1 MKFRLLWVFTMALG
15 LLAQG
20 VEGNPSVKFLLVD
33 QVLVAD
39 PAAALEPELGAQI
52 LKQLQDRFKAHFPG
66 QCRDFEGGQMDPG
79 DRVVLVLPVL
89 NGVRVVETVKA
100 GSIHVFEAVVV
111 GSLNV
116 IDPWTDA
123 TLYSATR
130 MLKTVVE
137 LGESRLEQ
145 KEARLREAF
154 RDAGI
159 QWATVCVQEI
169 KDRCQPFVLSGPL
182 LDPPPGLKTG
192 GVWPFGARR
201 GVRGIPI
208 SRSRRTSFQLQTIL
222 PGYSIIQ
229 TTLPTK
235 ELLPAGEIVE
245 LTVVE
250 RPAERGERLVS
261 LKGVDLSLKRVPQAL
276 TAQDASAFLPRD
288 ILLSIA
294 REYLTKGQALRILP
308 VTLPEEAAKQWA
320 LIREQANARFS
331 RVRESGQSVSVSR
344 DSKTDESLANPDL
357 MVEFRILNVYH
368 GIRRQDNGV
377 VQHLYRCQLGA
388 TALKFEKDQQ
398 NPSFNQEGTPPAI
411 VVALDHTEE
420 IPLEELPGIREIDQ
434 KALWFSL
441 CRNAMIGLAEKL
453 RNQLEKVPHNRPIY
467 HEGRVEASGQIQWMG
482 RKPSPSQP
490 LDWLRP
496 SGELMDPDGRSLG
509 VFFQLPRPVQGVRP
523 TLNSLG
529 AEKLKPGDQLRFK
542 DMALQKPPVWLMPPE
557 LDKESGIGLEEVHLF
572 LAMELLRQ
580 IPNAQFVRVD
590 DPEQA
595 SGPAKGLKVM
605 LSAWTEKVSL
615 GKTSLSAQARIRLM
629 KVPEG
634 PEPLFKAGV
643 LVEHQIAEEQQGVT
657 SFGLKP
663 FDQRSRKLKFLKESI
678 DRLIQLALQKGLPE
692 TMQRLTPEE

>member
-1 MKFRLLWVFTMALG
+1 MNLRLLWVFTMALS

-20 VEGNPSVKFLLVD
+20 VGANPSVKFLLAD

-39 PAAALEPELGAQI
+39 PAATLEPDLGSQI
-52 LKQLQDRFKAHFPG
+52 LKQVRDRFEVAFPG
-66 QCRDFEGGQMDPG
+66 QCRDFEGGQMEPG
-79 DRVVLVLPVL
+79 DRIVLVLPVL
-89 NGVRVVETVKA
+89 NGVRLVETVKA

-130 MLKTVVE
+130 MLKTEVQ
-137 LGESRLEQ
+137 LGGSRLDQ

-154 RDAGI
+154 RDAGT
-159 QWATVCVQEI
+159 QWATACVQEI
-169 KDRCQPFVLSGPL
+169 KDRCQPFVLSGAL
-182 LDPPPGLKTG
+182 LEPPPGLKTG
-192 GVWPFGARR
+192 GVWPFGASR
-201 GVRGIPI
+201 GVRGMPI
-208 SRSRRTSFQLQTIL
+208 SRSSRTSFQLQTVL
-222 PGYSIIQ
+222 PAYSIIQ
-229 TTLPTK
+229 TALPTN
-235 ELLPAGEIVE
+235 ELLPVGEIVE

-261 LKGVDLSLKRVPQAL
+261 LRGAELSLKGVQHSI
-276 TAQDASAFLPRD
+276 TAQDAAAFLPRD
-288 ILLSIA
+288 ILLSMA

-308 VTLPEEAAKQWA
+308 VALPEQAAKQWE

-344 DSKTDESLANPDL
+344 DSKTEESLANPDL
-357 MVEFRILNVYH
+357 TVEFRILNVYH
-368 GIRRQDNGV
+368 GTRRQENGV

-388 TALKFEKDQQ
+388 TVLKFEKDLK

-411 VVALDHTEE
+411 VAALDHTEE
-420 IPLEELPGIREIDQ
+420 IPLEELPGIRKIDQ
-434 KALWFSL
+434 RAVWFSL

-453 RNQLEKVPHNRPIY
+453 RARLEKVPHNLPTY
-467 HEGRVEASGQIQWMG
+467 HEGRVEASGQIQWLG
-482 RKPSPSQP
+482 RKPSPGQP

-496 SGELMDPDGRSLG
+496 GGELRGPDGRSLG
-509 VFFQLPRPVQGVRP
+509 VFFQPLRPVQGIRP
-523 TLNSLG
+523 TLHSLG

-542 DMALQKPPVWLMPPE
+542 DMALQKTPVWLMPPE
-557 LDKESGIGLEEVHLF
+557 LDKESGLGLEEAHLY

-580 IPNAQFVRVD
+580 IPNFQFVKVED
-590 DPEQA
+590 LEQA
-595 SGPAKGLKVM
+595 AGPAKGLKVM

-615 GKTSLSAQARIRLM
+615 GKTTLSAQARIRLL

-643 LVEHQIAEEQQGVT
+643 QVEHQIEEEQQGGT
-657 SFGLKP
+657 SSGLKP
-663 FDQRSRKLKFLKESI
+663 LDQRARKLKFLKESI